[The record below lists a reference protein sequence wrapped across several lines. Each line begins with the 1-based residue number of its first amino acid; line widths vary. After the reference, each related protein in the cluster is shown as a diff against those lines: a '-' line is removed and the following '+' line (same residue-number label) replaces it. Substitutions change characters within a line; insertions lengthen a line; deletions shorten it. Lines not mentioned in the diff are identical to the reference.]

1 MNIVLKSKRL
11 IRKVLVSTLGLA
23 AFLTVPTGP
32 ASADHGT
39 YCGHGIGHSARHDG
53 FAYRRVFLEH
63 YDDGQFHIHRYMEER
78 YLDAWGWNFVDI
90 VARQC

>member
-1 MNIVLKSKRL
+1 VLKSKRL
-11 IRKVLVSTLGLA
+11 IRKVLVSTLGLV

-39 YCGHGIGHSARHDG
+39 YCGHGIGHAADHDG
-53 FAYRRVFLEH
+53 VAYRRVFLEH
-63 YDDGQFHIHRYMEER
+63 YNDGGPQFHIHRYAEQR
-78 YLDAWGWNFVDI
+78 LLLGWQHVRI